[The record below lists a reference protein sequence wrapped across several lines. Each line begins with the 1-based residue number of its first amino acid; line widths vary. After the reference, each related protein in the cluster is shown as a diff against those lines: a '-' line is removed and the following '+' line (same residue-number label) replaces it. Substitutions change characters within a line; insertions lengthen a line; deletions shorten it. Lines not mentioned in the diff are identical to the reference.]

1 MESRVKALAS
11 LLVPIISG
19 ALFVPGLAPMSAW
32 PSTLLSIAALLYLMH
47 RKSQQSAFFI
57 GWLYGVGL
65 FGAGVSWVYVSI
77 QVHGQAPPLLAGT
90 LTALF
95 CLGLATL
102 TGLQMALYRRCSRGR
117 KTPSSLL
124 FAAIWVLFEWL
135 RSWLFTGFPWLYAG
149 YIALDTPAAGWAP
162 VVGVYGL
169 SFLIAGLSA
178 AIGSLA
184 LNNAS
189 TLRKKGAEASIWII
203 IILTGMPLGAV
214 SWTQDRSAPLTVAI
228 YQPNIPLEK
237 KWDRRYFRAIQQQY
251 TDNSRPYFKNT
262 DLVLW
267 PESALPTYKDRIE
280 DYLSLISTEATETGT
295 TLITGIPTRDAQGGY
310 NSIIALGLGAGEY
323 RKQKL
328 VPFGEYVPFEENL
341 RGLIQFFDLPMSN
354 FIPGPNVPPILS
366 AGPLKV
372 ASFICYEIVYPDF
385 VWQGARDAALLV
397 TVSNDSWFG
406 HSIGPLQHLQM
417 ARFRALETGRPLLR
431 GTNNGVSAIIDH
443 KGDLLVATPQFEEVV
458 ITGEVQPKTGLTP
471 LMWLGSTPI
480 LAFCGLL
487 IAAAAYRR
495 QR

>member
-189 TLRKKGAEASIWII
+189 TLRKKGAEASIWVI
-203 IILTGMPLGAV
+203 IILTGMPLSAV

-310 NSIIALGLGAGEY
+310 NSIVALGLGAGEY

-487 IAAAAYRR
+487 IVAAAYRR

>member
-189 TLRKKGAEASIWII
+189 TLRKKGAEASIWVI
-203 IILTGMPLGAV
+203 IILTGMPLSAV

-280 DYLSLISTEATETGT
+280 DYLSLVSTEATETGT

-310 NSIIALGLGAGEY
+310 NSIVALGLGAGEY

-480 LAFCGLL
+480 LAFFGLL
-487 IAAAAYRR
+487 IVAAAYRR

>member
-11 LLVPIISG
+11 LLVPIIAG
-19 ALFVPGLAPMSAW
+19 ALFVPGLAPMAAW

-47 RKSQQSAFFI
+47 RKSQQSAFLI
-57 GWLYGVGL
+57 GWFYGVGF

-77 QVHGQAPPLLAGT
+77 NVHGQAPPPLAGT

-102 TGLQMALYRRCSRGR
+102 TGLQMVLYQRCIGGR
-117 KTPSSLL
+117 KAPSPLL

-135 RSWLFTGFPWLYAG
+135 RSWLFTGFPWLYVG
-149 YIALDTPAAGWAP
+149 YVALDTPAAGWAP
-162 VVGVYGL
+162 VIGVYGL
-169 SFLIAGLSA
+169 SFIITGLSA
-178 AIGSLA
+178 TIGSLM
-184 LNNAS
+184 LDKAS
-189 TLRKKGAEASIWII
+189 ALRKKGAEASIWVII
-203 IILTGMPLGAV
+203 FLIGLPMSAV
-214 SWTQDRSAPLTVAI
+214 SWTQDSTAPVTVAI

-251 TDNSRPYFKNT
+251 TDNSLPYFKNT

-267 PESALPTYKDRIE
+267 PESALPAYSDRIE
-280 DYLSLISTEATETGT
+280 DYLSLISSEATKSAT
-295 TLITGIPTRDAQGGY
+295 TLITGIPTRDEQGSY
-310 NSIIALGLGAGEY
+310 NSIVALGLGVGEY

-328 VPFGEYVPFEENL
+328 VPFGEYVPFEDSL

-366 AGPLKV
+366 AGAINV
-372 ASFICYEIVYPDF
+372 ASFICYEVVYPDF
-385 VWQGARDAALLV
+385 VWQGARNAALLV

-443 KGDLLVATPQFEEVV
+443 KGDLLVATPQFEETV
-458 ITGEVQPKTGLTP
+458 ITGEVRPKTGLTP

-480 LAFCGLL
+480 IAFCGLL
-487 IAAAAYRR
+487 IVAAAYRR
-495 QR
+495 RR

>member
-47 RKSQQSAFFI
+47 RKSQQSAFLI

-77 QVHGQAPPLLAGT
+77 QVHGQPPPLLAGT

-102 TGLQMALYRRCSRGR
+102 AGLQMSLYRRCSRGR
-117 KTPSSLL
+117 KTPSPLL

-184 LNNAS
+184 LNTAS
-189 TLRKKGAEASIWII
+189 ELRKRGAEVSIWVI
-203 IILTGMPLGAV
+203 IILTGMPLSAV

-280 DYLSLISTEATETGT
+280 DYLSLVSTEATETGT

-310 NSIIALGLGAGEY
+310 NSIVALGLGAGEY

-366 AGPLKV
+366 AGPVKV
-372 ASFICYEIVYPDF
+372 ASFICYEIVYPGF

-487 IAAAAYRR
+487 IVAAAYRR

>member
-19 ALFVPGLAPMSAW
+19 ALFVPGVAPMSAW
-32 PSTLLSIAALLYLMH
+32 PSTLLSVAALLYLMH

-189 TLRKKGAEASIWII
+189 TLRKKGAEASIWVI
-203 IILTGMPLGAV
+203 IILTGMPLSAV

-280 DYLSLISTEATETGT
+280 DYLSLVSTEATETGT

-310 NSIIALGLGAGEY
+310 NSIVALGLGAGEY

-443 KGDLLVATPQFEEVV
+443 KGDLLVATPQFQEVV

-480 LAFCGLL
+480 LAFFGLL
-487 IAAAAYRR
+487 IVAAAYRR

>member
-189 TLRKKGAEASIWII
+189 TLRKKGAEASIWVI
-203 IILTGMPLGAV
+203 IILTGMPLSAV

-267 PESALPTYKDRIE
+267 PESALPTYSDRIE
-280 DYLSLISTEATETGT
+280 DYLGLISTEATETGT

-354 FIPGPNVPPILS
+354 FIPGPNVPPVLS

-372 ASFICYEIVYPDF
+372 ASFICYEVVYPDF

-480 LAFCGLL
+480 LAFFGLL
-487 IAAAAYRR
+487 IVAAAYRR

>member
-19 ALFVPGLAPMSAW
+19 ALFVPGVAPMSAW

-124 FAAIWVLFEWL
+124 FAATWVLFEWL

-189 TLRKKGAEASIWII
+189 TLRNKGAEASIWVI

-480 LAFCGLL
+480 LAFFGLL
-487 IAAAAYRR
+487 IVAAAYRR

>member
-189 TLRKKGAEASIWII
+189 TLRKKGAEASIWVI

-310 NSIIALGLGAGEY
+310 NSIVALGLGAGEY

-480 LAFCGLL
+480 LAFFGLL
-487 IAAAAYRR
+487 IVAAAYRR

>member
-47 RKSQQSAFFI
+47 RKSQQSAFLI

-189 TLRKKGAEASIWII
+189 TLRKKGAEASIWVI

-280 DYLSLISTEATETGT
+280 DYLSLVSTEATETGT

-310 NSIIALGLGAGEY
+310 NSIVALGLGAGEY

-480 LAFCGLL
+480 LAFFGLL
-487 IAAAAYRR
+487 IVAAAYRR

>member
-1 MESRVKALAS
+1 M
-11 LLVPIISG
+11 PIISG
-19 ALFVPGLAPMSAW
+19 ALFVPGVAPMSAW
-32 PSTLLSIAALLYLMH
+32 PSTLLSVAALLYLMH

-184 LNNAS
+184 LNNAR
-189 TLRKKGAEASIWII
+189 TLRKKGAEASIWVI

-280 DYLSLISTEATETGT
+280 DYLSLVATEATETGT

-310 NSIIALGLGAGEY
+310 NSIVALGLGAGEY

>member
-19 ALFVPGLAPMSAW
+19 ALFVPGVAPMSAW
-32 PSTLLSIAALLYLMH
+32 PSTLLSVAALLYLMH

-189 TLRKKGAEASIWII
+189 TLRKKGAEASIWVI
-203 IILTGMPLGAV
+203 IILTGMPLSAV

-267 PESALPTYKDRIE
+267 PESALPTYSDRIE
-280 DYLSLISTEATETGT
+280 DYLGLISTEATETGT

-310 NSIIALGLGAGEY
+310 NSIVALGLGAGEY

-480 LAFCGLL
+480 LAFFGLL
-487 IAAAAYRR
+487 IVAAAYRR

>member
-19 ALFVPGLAPMSAW
+19 ALFVPGVAPMSAW

-124 FAAIWVLFEWL
+124 FAATWVLFEWL

-267 PESALPTYKDRIE
+267 PESALPTYSDRIE
-280 DYLSLISTEATETGT
+280 DYLGLISTEATETGT

>member
-189 TLRKKGAEASIWII
+189 TLRKKGAEASIWVI
-203 IILTGMPLGAV
+203 IILTGMPLSAV

-267 PESALPTYKDRIE
+267 PESALPTYSDRIE
-280 DYLSLISTEATETGT
+280 DYLGLISTEATETGT

-487 IAAAAYRR
+487 IVAAAYRR

>member
-189 TLRKKGAEASIWII
+189 TLRKKGAEASIWVI

-310 NSIIALGLGAGEY
+310 NSIVALGLGAGEY

>member
-184 LNNAS
+184 LNTVS
-189 TLRKKGAEASIWII
+189 DLRKRGAEASIWVI
-203 IILTGMPLGAV
+203 IILTGMPLSAV

-310 NSIIALGLGAGEY
+310 NSIVALGLGAGEY

-366 AGPLKV
+366 AGPVKV
-372 ASFICYEIVYPDF
+372 ASFICYEIVYPGF

-443 KGDLLVATPQFEEVV
+443 KGDLLVATPQFQEVV

>member
-184 LNNAS
+184 LNTAS
-189 TLRKKGAEASIWII
+189 ALRKRGAEASIWVI
-203 IILTGMPLGAV
+203 IILTGMPLSAV

-310 NSIIALGLGAGEY
+310 NSIVALGLGAGEY

-443 KGDLLVATPQFEEVV
+443 KGGLLVATPQFQEVV

-487 IAAAAYRR
+487 IVAAAYRR

>member
-189 TLRKKGAEASIWII
+189 TLRKKGAEASIWVI

-267 PESALPTYKDRIE
+267 PESALPTYSDRIE
-280 DYLSLISTEATETGT
+280 DYLGLISTEATETGT

-487 IAAAAYRR
+487 IVAAAYRR

>member
-47 RKSQQSAFFI
+47 RKSQQSAFLI

-189 TLRKKGAEASIWII
+189 TLRKKGAEASIWVI
-203 IILTGMPLGAV
+203 IILTGMPLSAV

-310 NSIIALGLGAGEY
+310 NSIVALGLGAGEY

-487 IAAAAYRR
+487 IVAAAYRR

>member
-47 RKSQQSAFFI
+47 RKSQQSAFLI

-102 TGLQMALYRRCSRGR
+102 AGLQMSLYRRCSRGR
-117 KTPSSLL
+117 KTPSPLL

-184 LNNAS
+184 LNTAS
-189 TLRKKGAEASIWII
+189 DLRKRGAEASIWVI
-203 IILTGMPLGAV
+203 IILTGMPLSAV

-280 DYLSLISTEATETGT
+280 DYLSLVATEATETGT

-310 NSIIALGLGAGEY
+310 NSIVALGLGAGEY

-372 ASFICYEIVYPDF
+372 ASFICYEIVYPGF

-487 IAAAAYRR
+487 IVAAAYRR

>member
-47 RKSQQSAFFI
+47 CKSQQSAFFI

-189 TLRKKGAEASIWII
+189 TLRKKGAEASIWVI
-203 IILTGMPLGAV
+203 IILTGMPLSAV

-267 PESALPTYKDRIE
+267 PESALPTYSDRIE
-280 DYLSLISTEATETGT
+280 DYLGLISTEATETGT

-480 LAFCGLL
+480 LAFFGLL
-487 IAAAAYRR
+487 IVAAAYRR

>member
-102 TGLQMALYRRCSRGR
+102 AGLQMSLYRRCSRGR

-189 TLRKKGAEASIWII
+189 TLRKKGAEASIWVI
-203 IILTGMPLGAV
+203 IILTGMPLSAV
-214 SWTQDRSAPLTVAI
+214 AWTQDRSVPLTVAI

-280 DYLSLISTEATETGT
+280 DYLSLISTEATETDT

-310 NSIIALGLGAGEY
+310 NSIVALGLGGGEY

-341 RGLIQFFDLPMSN
+341 RGLIKFFDLPMSN

-366 AGPLKV
+366 AGPLTV

-487 IAAAAYRR
+487 MVAAAYRR

>member
-47 RKSQQSAFFI
+47 RKSQQSAFLI

-102 TGLQMALYRRCSRGR
+102 AGLQMSLYRRCSRGR
-117 KTPSSLL
+117 KTPSPLL

-184 LNNAS
+184 LNTAS
-189 TLRKKGAEASIWII
+189 ELRKRGAEVSIWVI
-203 IILTGMPLGAV
+203 IILTGMPLSAV

-280 DYLSLISTEATETGT
+280 DYLSLVSTEATETGT

-310 NSIIALGLGAGEY
+310 NSIVALGLGAGEY

-366 AGPLKV
+366 AGPVKV
-372 ASFICYEIVYPDF
+372 ASFICYEIVYPGF

-487 IAAAAYRR
+487 IVAAAYRR

>member
-19 ALFVPGLAPMSAW
+19 ALFVPGVAPMSAW

-124 FAAIWVLFEWL
+124 FAATWVLFEWL

-169 SFLIAGLSA
+169 SFFIAGLSA

-189 TLRKKGAEASIWII
+189 TLRNKGAEASIWII

-310 NSIIALGLGAGEY
+310 NSIVALGLGAGEY

>member
-189 TLRKKGAEASIWII
+189 TLRKKGAEASIWVI
-203 IILTGMPLGAV
+203 IILTGMPLSAV

-267 PESALPTYKDRIE
+267 PESALPTYSDRIE
-280 DYLSLISTEATETGT
+280 DYLGLISTEATETGT

>member
-11 LLVPIISG
+11 LLAPIISG

-47 RKSQQSAFFI
+47 RKSQQSAFLI

-184 LNNAS
+184 LNTAS
-189 TLRKKGAEASIWII
+189 DLRKRGAEASIWVI
-203 IILTGMPLGAV
+203 IILTGMPLSAV

-310 NSIIALGLGAGEY
+310 NSIVALGLGAGEY

-372 ASFICYEIVYPDF
+372 ASFICYEIDYPDF

-443 KGDLLVATPQFEEVV
+443 KGDLLVATPQFQEVV